1 MLSNYLAQNGIF
13 DKEYYKEEYLYNF
26 KEFLQINFEIHPEI
40 PYKKFLY
47 DVLFGYYDKYVS
59 NPMDSNN
66 SSLAYFERKKNKF
79 NLSNFNNFDNNNFYK
94 SNFKNNRKESFSIS
108 STRRNS
114 KSGLMSYKSSDDV
127 PVDML
132 ESEDDAKKFGK
143 LLEYICLQK
152 MKKKETLDNCFKK
165 IENGEKLSV

>member
-1 MLSNYLAQNGIF
+1 M
-13 DKEYYKEEYLYNF
+13 KE
-26 KEFLQINFEIHPEI
+26 
-40 PYKKFLY
+40 
-47 DVLFGYYDKYVS
+47 
-59 NPMDSNN
+59 
-66 SSLAYFERKKNKF
+66 KKNKF